1 MRSPFNHVCLASL
14 LATSPLL
21 IADALDGIPLTVL
34 SRSTVAEG
42 ERTITYV
49 RIRPP
54 ALPPRP
60 APVPVPSAK
69 PTAADLAEWARLEA
83 KPRLMLG
90 VSATVHLRPPVVTEL
105 RWRSASREWV
115 AWSNVD
121 FRLLSQL
128 TDFETEAAFY
138 NWFPFMSEVG
148 PEDDERPADL
158 GLAPASAQTP
168 AEYVVEGTAAEVAAA
183 EPDLAPLD
191 YLHAYHDVNR
201 SELLAAQ
208 AARAAAAA
216 EAARQSALAA
226 PKPKDQTI
234 YFWKIEKPAAAGTTV
249 APP

>member
-1 MRSPFNHVCLASL
+1 MRPPPNLLILASL
-14 LATSPLL
+14 LAASPLHA
-21 IADALDGIPLTVL
+21 ADAIDGIPVTVL
-34 SRSTVAEG
+34 SRSTVNEG

-60 APVPVPSAK
+60 APAPVPSVA
-69 PTAADLAEWARLEA
+69 PSAAELAEWARQEA
-83 KPRLMLG
+83 KPRIMLG

-105 RWRSASREWV
+105 RWRSAGREWV

-128 TDFETEAAFY
+128 TDWETETAFY
-138 NWFPFMSEVG
+138 FWFPFLSEVG

-158 GLAPASAQTP
+158 GLAPASEQTP

-183 EPDLAPLD
+183 EADLAPLD

-201 SELLAAQ
+201 ADLLVAQ
-208 AARAAAAA
+208 AAREAAAA
-216 EAARQSALAA
+216 EAERKAALAL
-226 PKPKDQTI
+226 PKPKEQTI
-234 YFWKIEKPAAAGTTV
+234 YFWKIKTPAAT
-249 APP
+249 P